1 MKDYIINKITFFRKL
16 NLIQKFLL
24 TYCILILV
32 PLTALFGYSYA
43 KMSNIIESNLL
54 NSTEKAFEQ
63 SVDFITYKLY
73 RIFDISNTLAI
84 DENIVTILRNDP
96 DNYLLSDQISHLSYL
111 RLFLSSYED
120 ESEVSNVSLYVN
132 DNFIY
137 KNDNKNIFSM
147 NILDG
152 TKAINSIN
160 STNARFIWGPSS
172 YFTTYNPLPS
182 DTLSLFK
189 TIKALIILLKI

>member
-96 DNYLLSDQISHLSYL
+96 DN
-111 RLFLSSYED
+111 
-120 ESEVSNVSLYVN
+120 
-132 DNFIY
+132 
-137 KNDNKNIFSM
+137 
-147 NILDG
+147 
-152 TKAINSIN
+152 
-160 STNARFIWGPSS
+160 
-172 YFTTYNPLPS
+172 
-182 DTLSLFK
+182 
-189 TIKALIILLKI
+189 

>member
-152 TKAINSIN
+152 TKAKFN
-160 STNARFIWGPSS
+160 
-172 YFTTYNPLPS
+172 
-182 DTLSLFK
+182 K
-189 TIKALIILLKI
+189 